1 MEYQPMPA
9 DIAQLGPI
17 GELLDLALRE
27 DLAAG
32 DITSRA
38 TISVDTKASAVIVA
52 KQELVLAGGGVASQV
67 FDRVDPS
74 LVWSVEVADG
84 ETVSS
89 GTVVFRVSGSARS
102 LIAAERTAL
111 NFMQRMSGIAT
122 QTAAYVA
129 AAGPELRVTDTRK
142 TQPGHRALDRYAVRC
157 GGAVNHRN
165 DLGAAVL
172 IKENHVRCAGGVGAA
187 VRAARAHAPHTMR
200 VECEVTNMDELDE
213 ALDAG
218 ADIVMLD
225 NFDDAALTA
234 AVLKTDGRAI
244 LEASGGITLERLP
257 KIAATGVDL
266 VSVGALTH
274 SVKAADLSML
284 VEFDSV
290 TNDGD

>member
-1 MEYQPMPA
+1 MPA
-9 DIAQLGPI
+9 DIAQLGPV
-17 GELLDLALRE
+17 GEIVALALRE

-32 DITSRA
+32 DVTSRS
-38 TISVDTKASAVIVA
+38 TIPVETRASAVIVA
-52 KQELVLAGGGVASQV
+52 KEELVLAGGAIGAEV
-67 FDRVDPS
+67 FERVDAG
-74 LVWSVEVADG
+74 LNWSIEVEDGQRVAA
-84 ETVSS
+84 

-122 QTAAYVA
+122 QTARYVE
-129 AAGPELRVTDTRK
+129 AAGPRLRVTDTRK

-187 VRAARAHAPHTMR
+187 IRSARASAPHTMR
-200 VECEVTNMDELDE
+200 VECEVTNMDEFAE
-213 ALDAG
+213 AIEAG

-225 NFDDAALTA
+225 NFDDAALREAVAKAKEHPGA
-234 AVLKTDGRAI
+234 APL
-244 LEASGGITLERLP
+244 LEASGGIALERLP
-257 KIAATGVDL
+257 RLAQTGIDL

-274 SVKAADLSML
+274 SVRAADLSML
-284 VEFDSV
+284 VELDSV
-290 TNDGD
+290 RAGG

>member
-1 MEYQPMPA
+1 MPA
-9 DIAQLGPI
+9 DIAQLGPVAEI
-17 GELLDLALRE
+17 VELALRE

-38 TISVDTKASAVIVA
+38 TIPRGTQASAVIVA
-52 KQELVLAGGGVASQV
+52 KQTLVLSGGGIAAEV
-67 FDRVDPS
+67 FSRVDSS
-74 LVWSVEVADG
+74 LAWRVEVEDG
-84 ETVSS
+84 QRVGA

-102 LIAAERTAL
+102 LIAGERTAL

-122 QTAAYVA
+122 QTAAYVE
-129 AAGPELRVTDTRK
+129 AAGPRLRVTDTRK

-172 IKENHVRCAGGVGAA
+172 IKENHVRCSGGVGAA
-187 VRAARAHAPHTMR
+187 VRAARAAAPHTMR
-200 VECEVTNMDELDE
+200 VECEVTNMDELKE

-225 NFDDAALTA
+225 NFDDAGLRD
-234 AVLKTDGRAI
+234 AVAVAKAHEGSNAI
-244 LEASGGITLERLP
+244 LEASGGITRDRLP
-257 KIAATGVDL
+257 KIAETGVDL

-274 SVKAADLSML
+274 SVRAADLSML
-284 VEFDSV
+284 VELDSV
-290 TNDGD
+290 DSGEG

>member
-1 MEYQPMPA
+1 MPA
-9 DIAQLGPI
+9 DISQLGPLGTLI
-17 GELLDLALRE
+17 DLALQE

-38 TISVDTKASAVIVA
+38 TIAADTRASAVIVA
-52 KQELVLAGGGVASQV
+52 KQSLVLSGGGVAGEV

-74 LVWSVEVADG
+74 LEWQLEVEDG
-84 ETVSS
+84 ARVEP
-89 GTVVFRVSGSARS
+89 GTVVLRVWGKARS

-122 QTAAYVA
+122 TTAAYVD
-129 AAGPELRVTDTRK
+129 AAGERLRVTDTRK

-172 IKENHVRCAGGVGAA
+172 IKENHVRCAGGVKAA
-187 VRAARAHAPHTMR
+187 VEAARAAAPHTMK
-200 VECEVTNMDELDE
+200 VECEVTSFDELDA

-225 NFDDAALTA
+225 NFDDEQLKRAVERTA
-234 AVLKTDGRAI
+234 GRAL
-244 LEASGGITLERLP
+244 LEASGGITIERLP
-257 KIAATGVDL
+257 RIAATGVDL

-274 SVKAADLSML
+274 SVVAADLSML
-284 VEFDSV
+284 VELESV
-290 TNDGD
+290 EAG